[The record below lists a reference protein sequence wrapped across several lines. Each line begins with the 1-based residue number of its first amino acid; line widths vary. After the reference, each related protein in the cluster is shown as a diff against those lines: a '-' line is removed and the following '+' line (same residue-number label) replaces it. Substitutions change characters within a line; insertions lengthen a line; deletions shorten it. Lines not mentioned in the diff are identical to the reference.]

1 MRKSEEF
8 FKIVKDVRTAAKQ
21 KICRERQAEIE
32 IMSGF
37 SFHFWGIAFELVNN
51 VNINMAYIISKETL
65 WLVVIPFGMYFK
77 GSQG

>member
-37 SFHFWGIAFELVNN
+37 SFHF
-51 VNINMAYIISKETL
+51 
-65 WLVVIPFGMYFK
+65 
-77 GSQG
+77 